1 MGFPCKATP
10 GKLASAEGQRMLT
23 PTERQAI
30 ALAALEAENQL
41 LRERLFYVVAALAA
55 ANAKLGITE
64 YQTMPVN

>member
-1 MGFPCKATP
+1 M
-10 GKLASAEGQRMLT
+10 T

-41 LRERLFYVVAALAA
+41 LRERLFFVVAALAA
-55 ANAKLGITE
+55 ANAKLGNTE